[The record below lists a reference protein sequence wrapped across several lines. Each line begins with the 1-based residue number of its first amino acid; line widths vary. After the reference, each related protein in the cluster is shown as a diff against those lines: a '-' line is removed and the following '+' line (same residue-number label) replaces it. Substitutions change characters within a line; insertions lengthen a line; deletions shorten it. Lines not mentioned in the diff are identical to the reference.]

1 MSDYDPDA
9 LAAYLLAAR
18 RARRVL
24 PMPPPAFVPPD
35 LAGGIAAQRSMARS
49 VGADPPAGFKVG
61 ATARA
66 MQDYLGLA
74 EPLAGF
80 IPAAGLHGSGST
92 LAYAGYVAPG
102 VECEI
107 AVHLGRD
114 LPPGPCT
121 PAEAAEA
128 VDGVMAAIELV
139 EQRYPDLKAF
149 GASLLTADQVY
160 HAEAVVGVPSEMSG
174 YSGQPLDLE
183 ALPGRISVDG
193 EERGRGFGRDLLGG
207 PMRVLAWLAASETAA
222 AFGGLRAGQIVMLGS
237 VTTPVWLDGP
247 CRIEVHFPPLNP
259 VVLTLA

>member
-1 MSDYDPDA
+1 MSSFDPDA

-24 PMPPPAFVPPD
+24 PMPPPDLVPPD
-35 LAGGIAAQRSMARS
+35 LAGGIAAQRSLAQA

-66 MQDYLGLA
+66 MQDYLGLS

-80 IPAAGLHGSGST
+80 IPEAGLHGSFST
-92 LAYAGYVAPG
+92 LAYAGFVAPG

-114 LPPGPCT
+114 IPPGPCT

-128 VDGVMAAIELV
+128 ADGVMAAIEVV

-149 GASLLTADQVY
+149 GAPLLAADQVY
-160 HAEAVVGVPSEMSG
+160 HAEAVVGTPSGTWRS
-174 YSGQPLDLE
+174 LDLE
-183 ALPGRISVDG
+183 ALPGRILVDG

-207 PMRVLAWLAASETAA
+207 PMRVLAWLAASEAA
-222 AFGGLRAGQIVMLGS
+222 SAFGGLRAGQVIMLGS
-237 VTTPVWLDGP
+237 VTTPIWLDKP
-247 CRIEVHFPPLNP
+247 CRVEVQFPPLQP